1 MKIGK
6 ANYSTNKRERF
17 KIKDGDNVFRILPPM
32 GNLADKGIWRVYYS
46 VVWGYKDTS
55 GRNRPFQDCRV
66 RNYKTKMIEVESD
79 AFLKSDKLKK
89 ENDEVRKQI
98 RDLTQSGQNVPV
110 ELVDRA
116 KELKELTLKYNID
129 NKHHLNVMT
138 LDGKIGLL
146 KLGARGFNALRATID
161 KLKEK
166 GVDPLSV
173 DNGRFFNISR
183 SGTGLDTVYQVSV
196 YKENVEVNGEFYEK
210 DKVHQLTD
218 AIISRLSD
226 EAFELDRLYPAPT
239 AEEVSRIVNGNETD
253 VDAVL
258 GAPEIKSE
266 QTNLN
271 NTVTVENAQ
280 PTTSQTTTTEDTQ
293 LTTSQAATTEDTQL
307 TASQTTT
314 TEDTQLTQQ
323 TETTTPAATTT
334 TQSEED
340 FLAEIMKGVS

>member
-6 ANYSTNKRERF
+6 ANYSANKRERF
-17 KIKDGDNVFRILPPM
+17 KIKDGDNIFRILPPM
-32 GNLADKGIWRVYYS
+32 GDLADKGIWRVYYS

-55 GRNRPFQDCRV
+55 GRNRPFLDCRV

-89 ENDEVRKQI
+89 QNDEVRKQI
-98 RDLTQSGQNVPV
+98 RDLTQSGQSVPQ
-110 ELVDRA
+110 ELVDKA

-166 GVDPLSV
+166 GIDPLSV

-218 AIISRLSD
+218 AIIGRLSE
-226 EAFELDRLYPAPT
+226 EAFELDKLYPAPT
-239 AEEVSRIVNGNETD
+239 AEEVSRIVNGDESD

-258 GAPEIKSE
+258 GVSETKSE
-266 QTNLN
+266 KTQ
-271 NTVTVENAQ
+271 
-280 PTTSQTTTTEDTQ
+280 TTSLSESVNVESTQQLENTTQ
-293 LTTSQAATTEDTQL
+293 LTQQATTQ
-307 TASQTTT
+307 
-314 TEDTQLTQQ
+314 QQ
-323 TETTTPAATTT
+323 TETTTPAATTTTQQQTETTPAATAT